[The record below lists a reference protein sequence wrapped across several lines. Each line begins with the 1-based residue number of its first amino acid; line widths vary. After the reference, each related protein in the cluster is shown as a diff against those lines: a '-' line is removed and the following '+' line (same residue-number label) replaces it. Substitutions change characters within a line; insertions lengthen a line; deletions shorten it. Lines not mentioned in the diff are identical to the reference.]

1 MDHILEGVL
10 ASGHPDPMKRQ
21 LIEKIS
27 EKGQDQ
33 HPANDIRGVLN
44 LSMNWML
51 QGTSELQVRHWLE
64 EFHFIGSVLLGI
76 ELSTVLASVHLLPMS
91 A

>member
-27 EKGQDQ
+27 EKGRDQ
-33 HPANDIRGVLN
+33 HPPSNVREVLN

-51 QGTSELQVRHWLE
+51 QGTSELQVGHGPDPDPCL
-64 EFHFIGSVLLGI
+64 
-76 ELSTVLASVHLLPMS
+76 
-91 A
+91 